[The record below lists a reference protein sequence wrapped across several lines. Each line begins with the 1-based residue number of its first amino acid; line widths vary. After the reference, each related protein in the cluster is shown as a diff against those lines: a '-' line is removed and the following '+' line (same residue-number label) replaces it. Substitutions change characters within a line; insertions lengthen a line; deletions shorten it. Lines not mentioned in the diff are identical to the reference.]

1 MDEREVLCP
10 ICDTTL
16 INSDSDKYLYC
27 PKCKKLVE
35 NPFSENAQPQTAERV
50 AQQDESQSKDEV
62 SVASKPEFVFDEE
75 KFTAYSEKYE
85 KTAKALL
92 GVSITALLVYIYP
105 FFLALFSLFT
115 NPYPILILPLLCFAC
130 SITLVVFSSFIYKKR
145 KTFGKSDIEKTAKRY
160 IVGIVFSAI
169 AVAVIIAVMM
179 YYINNTL
186 LLLKLLPNYRPT
198 IIISIITD
206 LCFYV
211 PMFSLCLALL
221 IIFSINLKKIREFIP
236 PREKEQSEDELKQ
249 E

>member
-10 ICDTTL
+10 ICDTIL

-35 NPFSENAQPQTAERV
+35 NPFSENAQPQTAEPV
-50 AQQDESQSKDEV
+50 AQQNESQSEDEV
-62 SVASKPEFVFDEE
+62 PVVSKPEFVFDEE

-92 GVSITALLVYIYP
+92 GVSITALLVYFYP
-105 FFLALFSLFT
+105 FFSALFSLFT

-160 IVGIVFSAI
+160 IVGIVFSA
-169 AVAVIIAVMM
+169 VAVVVMT
-179 YYINNTL
+179 YYIINTL
-186 LLLKLLPNYRPT
+186 LLLRLLSDYVYRHM

-206 LCFYV
+206 LCFFV

-221 IIFSINLKKIREFIP
+221 IIFSINLKKIRGFIP
-236 PREKEQSEDELKQ
+236 PREKEQSEDEIKQ

>member
-16 INSDSDKYLYC
+16 VNSDSDKYLYC

-35 NPFSENAQPQTAERV
+35 NPFYENAQPSKAEPV
-50 AQQDESQSKDEV
+50 NAQQDENQSKDEV
-62 SVASKPEFVFDEE
+62 SVVSKPEFVFDEE

-105 FFLALFSLFT
+105 FFSALFSLIT
-115 NPYPILILPLLCFAC
+115 SPHPSVILSFLCFAC

-160 IVGIVFSAI
+160 IVGIVFSA
-169 AVAVIIAVMM
+169 VAVVVMT
-179 YYINNTL
+179 YYIINKL
-186 LLLKLLPNYRPT
+186 LLLRLLSNYAYGPM
-198 IIISIITD
+198 IIFSLIES
-206 LCFYV
+206 LCFFV

-221 IIFSINLKKIREFIP
+221 IIFSINLKKIRGFIP
-236 PREKEQSEDELKQ
+236 PREKE
-249 E
+249 